1 MYIVVFFIYLNII
14 FMLCIYG
21 NLYFNTWISV
31 YLQREILVANS
42 DTIYMTSDLLEKLS
56 LIIITSLLIHTSKM
70 AAQKY
75 KPYNP
80 LTQTANE
87 LRAEIATL
95 QQELKELQKELGI
108 REPKESN
115 KEDPSSSKPIA
126 RVKPIIK
133 SQPRTVQSRVQSNS
147 HSPIEIDLD

>member
-31 YLQREILVANS
+31 YLQREILVADS

-108 REPKESN
+108 KEPKESN
-115 KEDPSSSKPIA
+115 KEDPFSSKPIA
-126 RVKPIIK
+126 RVKPVIK
-133 SQPRTVQSRVQSNS
+133 S
-147 HSPIEIDLD
+147 